1 MQVPPSGGPLRLP
14 PQFLALLSSPSFL
27 PRGDIS
33 CTGRGWGAARGGTL
47 TPGHPFFWER
57 RCTGTPRESNVEH
70 GLCSLQRPGAIVC
83 GRADQYGAPLG
94 SNITFKVALATEAEA
109 GARQRWHRAASLALG
124 ALLWG
129 AAGLPIRSNR
139 DCQIDQHHRNQC
151 QYCRLKKCFR
161 VGMRKEAVQRGR
173 IPHSLPG
180 AVAASSGSP
189 QGSALAAAAAGGDLF
204 PGQPVSEL
212 IAQLLRAEPYP
223 AAAGRFG
230 AGGGAA
236 GAVLG
241 IDNVCE
247 LAARLLFSTVEW
259 ARHAPFF
266 PDLPVAD
273 QVALLRLSWSELF
286 VLNAAQAALPLHT
299 APLLAAAGLHAAPM
313 AAERAVAFMDQ
324 VRAFQEQ
331 VDKLGRLQVDSA
343 EYGCLKAIALFTPD
357 ACGLSD
363 PAHVESL
370 QEKAQV
376 ALTEYVRAQYP
387 SQPQRFGRLLLR
399 LPALRAVPASLISQL
414 FFMRLVGKTPIETL
428 IRDMLLSGSTFNWPY
443 GSGQ

>member
-1 MQVPPSGGPLRLP
+1 M
-14 PQFLALLSSPSFL
+14 
-27 PRGDIS
+27 
-33 CTGRGWGAARGGTL
+33 
-47 TPGHPFFWER
+47 
-57 RCTGTPRESNVEH
+57 
-70 GLCSLQRPGAIVC
+70 
-83 GRADQYGAPLG
+83 
-94 SNITFKVALATEAEA
+94 
-109 GARQRWHRAASLALG
+109 
-124 ALLWG
+124 
-129 AAGLPIRSNR
+129 
-139 DCQIDQHHRNQC
+139 
-151 QYCRLKKCFR
+151 
-161 VGMRKEAVQRGR
+161 
-173 IPHSLPG
+173 
-180 AVAASSGSP
+180 
-189 QGSALAAAAAGGDLF
+189 
-204 PGQPVSEL
+204 
-212 IAQLLRAEPYP
+212 
-223 AAAGRFG
+223 
-230 AGGGAA
+230 
-236 GAVLG
+236 
-241 IDNVCE
+241 
-247 LAARLLFSTVEW
+247 
-259 ARHAPFF
+259 
-266 PDLPVAD
+266 
-273 QVALLRLSWSELF
+273 
-286 VLNAAQAALPLHT
+286 AALPLHT

>member
-1 MQVPPSGGPLRLP
+1 MVTGGWAGPGGDTNGVDKAGGYPRAAEEDAASPP
-14 PQFLALLSSPSFL
+14 
-27 PRGDIS
+27 
-33 CTGRGWGAARGGTL
+33 GAASDAE
-47 TPGHPFFWER
+47 PGDE
-57 RCTGTPRESNVEH
+57 E
-70 GLCSLQRPGAIVC
+70 RPGLQVDCVVC
-83 GRADQYGAPLG
+83 GDKSSGKHYGVFTCEG
-94 SNITFKVALATEAEA
+94 CKSFFKRSIRRNLSYTC
-109 GARQRWHRAASLALG
+109 
-124 ALLWG
+124 
-129 AAGLPIRSNR
+129 RSNR

-173 IPHSLPG
+173 IPHALPG
-180 AVAASSGSP
+180 AAPPPAGSP
-189 QGSALAAAAAGGDLF
+189 PGPGSALVAGGDAF
-204 PGQPVSEL
+204 PGPPVSEL
-212 IAQLLRAEPYP
+212 ITQLLRAEPYP

-230 AGGGAA
+230 G

-266 PDLPVAD
+266 PELPVAD

-387 SQPQRFGRLLLR
+387 TQPQRFGRLLLR

-428 IRDMLLSGSTFNWPY
+428 IRDMLLSGSSFSWPY
-443 GSGQ
+443 GAGQ

>member
-1 MQVPPSGGPLRLP
+1 MAMVTGGWGGPGSGGGGDTNGVDKAGGYPRAAEEDSASP
-14 PQFLALLSSPSFL
+14 P
-27 PRGDIS
+27 
-33 CTGRGWGAARGGTL
+33 GAASDAE
-47 TPGHPFFWER
+47 PGDE
-57 RCTGTPRESNVEH
+57 E
-70 GLCSLQRPGAIVC
+70 RPGLQVDCVVC
-83 GRADQYGAPLG
+83 GDKSSGKHYGVFTCEG
-94 SNITFKVALATEAEA
+94 CKSFFKRSIRRNLSYTC
-109 GARQRWHRAASLALG
+109 
-124 ALLWG
+124 
-129 AAGLPIRSNR
+129 RSNR

-161 VGMRKEAVQRGR
+161 VGMRKEGFSLAPGRRNPISHSHRQTSQLSSSSTLCFVFVQAYL
-173 IPHSLPG
+173 S
-180 AVAASSGSP
+180 
-189 QGSALAAAAAGGDLF
+189 
-204 PGQPVSEL
+204 
-212 IAQLLRAEPYP
+212 LLRFAQKTPPQRSPPGYSSP
-223 AAAGRFG
+223 SSFIC
-230 AGGGAA
+230 
-236 GAVLG
+236 

-266 PDLPVAD
+266 PELPVAD

-286 VLNAAQAALPLHT
+286 VLNAAQCSMPLHV